1 MKYDSVSQAMSEMQ
15 QSIKDFSISAQ
26 KGGEDVGN
34 AMANAAHRID
44 DAWGVLNVATQK
56 NKILLESSEATY
68 KNLGEAAEQAARKG
82 TAEGVKE
89 CEAITKRQTV
99 LGGVIEKLKDQNKIL
114 DEQREKLND
123 AQKEYNRIAEA
134 VQKSNDRTASFKQ
147 QLRNITQEMAMQEA
161 QARKTGGET
170 AVYALRATD
179 AYKQMQIQAAQLTD
193 ALGDAQQQAK
203 ILANDNAGLQ
213 GVISAVGGVAGAF
226 SVAQGAVGLFSDK
239 NEELQQV
246 MVKVQSVM
254 AITMGLQQVA
264 NTLNKDSA
272 ASLTIFNKVR
282 EAYAETYTKLKK
294 KIEDEIVARLELKQA
309 EEEATEAARDIA
321 KQVNEEAETMDSAAN
336 ALEKA
341 TRATKENVS
350 ATEVEKAAQEA
361 GTVATEAN
369 AAATEMQTAAENA
382 NTTSKKKNAAAEA
395 VDTAQTAGN
404 TAAKGASAIAT
415 RLLTK
420 ATIGLAAGLRA
431 VGAAM
436 KAILPLAVIG
446 GIIAAIAAAFS
457 ALTKRSREA
466 KKAQD
471 EFYQAAAEGA
481 KEPIAEITRLQA
493 EYDAL
498 GVNVEKKKKFIED
511 NKEAFKKLG
520 VEVNNLAD
528 AERLLNSQTGAF
540 VQAQIERA
548 KALAYQQKAAEKAK
562 EIVEKQLQLEQ
573 TESKSGKNS
582 KKAIELRGE
591 IAGLTAEMQN
601 IYGKAVEAEKEGSQ
615 KLKEAGIATV
625 QEYTEGMVGWYEKMI
640 AQKREALKKLTD
652 PKEYAATE
660 KEIKALQKKMDAV
673 TGAKNTSGTGK
684 DPFKERLEKQKQQY
698 TQYAKWRNSTDEIL
712 QQAAATQFQTLL
724 QQGSNYLDY
733 LRRQRDKLMSEMTG
747 GRGSKK
753 QREQLATINNA
764 IAEETKSTV
773 LEQFDQELQ
782 RQLNGANSLIEKL
795 AIIER
800 KRRELAND
808 GSELDQAQAELLQ
821 KQREQVANEI
831 ESQYRQAQQNY
842 YDYLESKLTAFEKY
856 QKDMAVLQEQY
867 NNAQSSGEANLI
879 AQQMLAR
886 EKQYDLL
893 QQQQYDQ
900 LTAQYATFEEKRTR
914 IANDYAEKRRVIE
927 ERMKVINAEIQAAE
941 AAGDVERMNALVEE
955 RKRAQNAL
963 DGLNRAEKE
972 AIKELATEY
981 LNNDIVTNFLESAEG
996 STVQKLDQ
1004 LIKKLKERSADLKI
1018 PVEVDD
1024 AALKELIEKLEKL
1037 KKEAKGGEDSMK
1049 KLGAAI
1055 AAGDWGAALEA
1066 AADLTEEFGQNICDV
1081 YNQVISSMKE
1091 LGIAGDEQTQ
1101 KVLDDVGGVIQ
1112 GTTDLA
1118 AGLASG
1124 NYMQAIA
1131 GGITLVTSAI
1141 KLWDDANREN
1151 YDTIKA
1157 AEAKVKEFESAIKKM
1172 RNTLARTYDSS
1183 RYDLQREIQDKLAQ
1197 EIAEE
1202 KRKLEAMQR
1211 DMQGSSSDYTQED
1224 IDAQIAHIEDL
1235 EEQLTQGYEA
1245 LAEDLTQTTIP
1256 EIGQQITDA
1265 LVDAFANGLDAANI
1279 DKELEKV
1286 VNDILKN
1293 TALNLI
1299 KTNLLM
1305 PQIKEWYEAF
1315 NAALDDNTLTED
1327 EVDALRADLMARMQ
1341 PFKDAI
1347 EAWNEIWGESED
1359 SANTLSGALKGA
1371 SQESIDLLAGYT
1383 NATRIIEQSQL
1394 DIMTRQL
1401 SHIASIDARLEQAVT
1416 ILAAMSRRTGLVTE
1430 TVTAADINN
1439 TNERAYGII
1448 ND

>member
-1 MKYDSVSQAMSEMQ
+1 MNIGTLDFEIIGKNDGIKRSLEEAKE
-15 QSIKDFSISAQ
+15 SIKNFTETAKD
-26 KGGEDVGN
+26 GGIGAGDAMQAAAAKIEQAWGQLESVGN
-34 AMANAAHRID
+34 ANREALKGLEAEYTKVGQDAAAAFSKATAAGDKEYRTLTARQQALGKEIRQRKD
-44 DAWGVLNVATQK
+44 VLNQVEQLTAELNQEEQAF
-56 NKILLESSEATY
+56 NKL
-68 KNLGEAAEQAARKG
+68 AAETKKN
-82 TAEGVKE
+82 EG
-89 CEAITKRQTV
+89 
-99 LGGVIEKLKDQNKIL
+99 
-114 DEQREKLND
+114 
-123 AQKEYNRIAEA
+123 
-134 VQKSNDRTASFKQ
+134 RTASFRM
-147 QLRNITQEMAMQEA
+147 QLRQLTQEMAMQEA
-161 QARKTGGET
+161 QAREMGGET

-179 AYKQMQIQAAQLTD
+179 AFKQMQIQAARLTD
-193 ALGDAQQQAK
+193 AMSDAQNQAK
-203 ILANDNAGLQ
+203 ILSHDNAGLQ
-213 GVISAVGGVAGAF
+213 GVISAVSGVAGAF
-226 SVAQGAVGLFSDK
+226 SVAQGAMGLFAGE
-239 NEELQQV
+239 NEELQKI
-246 MVKVQSVM
+246 MVKVQSIM

-264 NTLNKDSA
+264 NVLNKDSA

-282 EAYAETYTKLKK
+282 EAFVLEMQRGNAE
-294 KIEDEIVARLELKQA
+294 LEK
-309 EEEATEAARDIA
+309 ET
-321 KQVNEEAETMDSAAN
+321 VNEAKN
-336 ALEKA
+336 A
-341 TRATKENVS
+341 ATK
-350 ATEVEKAAQEA
+350 KAN
-361 GTVATEAN
+361 TVATEA
-369 AAATEMQTAAENA
+369 
-382 NTTSKKKNAAAEA
+382 
-395 VDTAQTAGN
+395 
-404 TAAKGASAIAT
+404 
-415 RLLTK
+415 
-420 ATIGLAAGLRA
+420 
-431 VGAAM
+431 
-436 KAILPLAVIG
+436 
-446 GIIAAIAAAFS
+446 
-457 ALTKRSREA
+457 
-466 KKAQD
+466 
-471 EFYQAAAEGA
+471 QAAAERAAAAGTGAAAGA
-481 KEPIAEITRLQA
+481 KKGEAAANNADTKSKIANTVATGGQTVATKLLQRA
-493 EYDAL
+493 NIMLAASFKAVGVAIKSIPVIGWILAGVSAL
-498 GVNVEKKKKFIED
+498 GAIIGKLISKSKEAKKEQEEYYKAVAEGAVEPVAKVERLANQWAKLGDNLEAKKKFVDE
-511 NKEAFKKLG
+511 NRAAFEELGIKVNG
-520 VEVNNLAD
+520 VEDAENALVKNKSAFVATQVAKAKATAAMQKATEYYKETLEATLALESAEYGSKDYDDALEKKRESEKKARKMMDEANAAMEEAAKMMNETGIKAAKEFEQGTIGYYEQLIERKRAVLKELAD
-528 AERLLNSQTGAF
+528 PQ
-540 VQAQIERA
+540 
-548 KALAYQQKAAEKAK
+548 
-562 EIVEKQLQLEQ
+562 
-573 TESKSGKNS
+573 
-582 KKAIELRGE
+582 
-591 IAGLTAEMQN
+591 
-601 IYGKAVEAEKEGSQ
+601 
-615 KLKEAGIATV
+615 
-625 QEYTEGMVGWYEKMI
+625 
-640 AQKREALKKLTD
+640 
-652 PKEYAATE
+652 EYAAAQ
-660 KEIKALQKKMDAV
+660 KEIDKWQKQIDRIS
-673 TGAKNTSGTGK
+673 GSRSTSGSTK
-684 DPFKERLEKQKQQY
+684 DPFKEKLDKQKKQY
-698 TQYAKWRNSTDEIL
+698 QEYAKWRNSTDEIL

-753 QREQLATINNA
+753 QREQLATLNNA

-914 IANDYAEKRRVIE
+914 IAEDYAEKRRVIE
-927 ERMKVINAEIQAAE
+927 ERMKVINAEIQAAA

-1018 PVEVDD
+1018 PVDVDD
-1024 AALKELIEKLEKL
+1024 TALQELIEKLEKL
-1037 KKEAKGGEDSMK
+1037 KKEAKGGENSMK

-1151 YDTIKA
+1151 YDTIKN
-1157 AEAKVKEFESAIKKM
+1157 AEKAIADLELSIKKLQ
-1172 RNTLARTYDSS
+1172 NTLARTYSDE
-1183 RYDLQREIQDKLAQ
+1183 RYDVQRQIIEELQKQLEEENKKLQA
-1197 EIAEE
+1197 I
-1202 KRKLEAMQR
+1202 RN
-1211 DMQGSSSDYTQED
+1211 DIDGSSSDYTED
-1224 IDAQIAHIEDL
+1224 DYRAQLSHIEDIK
-1235 EEQLTQGYEA
+1235 EQINQAYEA

-1256 EIGQQITDA
+1256 DIQSEITDA
-1265 LVDAFANGLDAANI
+1265 LVNAFANGFSDAEI
-1279 DKELEKV
+1279 DKEIEKLANKLMKQAALGMLQRQYLAKAVEDWYNAFQKAMEDEMLTDEEQINLREQFANATAAFRSQLE
-1286 VNDILKN
+1286 
-1293 TALNLI
+1293 ALNE
-1299 KTNLLM
+1299 M
-1305 PQIKEWYEAF
+1305 FPDE
-1315 NAALDDNTLTED
+1315 ED
-1327 EVDALRADLMARMQ
+1327 MS
-1341 PFKDAI
+1341 
-1347 EAWNEIWGESED
+1347 G
-1359 SANTLSGALKGA
+1359 TLSGALKGA

-1430 TVTAADINN
+1430 TVTSADTNN

>member
-1 MKYDSVSQAMSEMQ
+1 MNIGTLDFEIIGKNDGIKRSLEEAKE
-15 QSIKDFSISAQ
+15 SIKNFTETAKDGGIGAGDAMQAAAAKIEQAWSQLESVGETNREAL
-26 KGGEDVGN
+26 KGLEAEYTQVGHD
-34 AMANAAHRID
+34 AAAAYRKATAAGDEEFRTLTARQQALGKEIRQRKN
-44 DAWGVLNVATQK
+44 VLNQVEQLTAELNREEQAF
-56 NKILLESSEATY
+56 NKL
-68 KNLGEAAEQAARKG
+68 AAETKKN
-82 TAEGVKE
+82 EG
-89 CEAITKRQTV
+89 
-99 LGGVIEKLKDQNKIL
+99 
-114 DEQREKLND
+114 
-123 AQKEYNRIAEA
+123 
-134 VQKSNDRTASFKQ
+134 RTASFRM
-147 QLRNITQEMAMQEA
+147 QLRQLTQEMAMQEA
-161 QARKTGGET
+161 QAREMGGET

-179 AYKQMQIQAAQLTD
+179 AFKQMQIQAARLTD
-193 ALGDAQQQAK
+193 AMSDAQNQAK
-203 ILANDNAGLQ
+203 LLSHDNAGLQ
-213 GVISAVGGVAGAF
+213 GVISAVSGVAGAF
-226 SVAQGAVGLFSDK
+226 SVAQGAMGLFAGE
-239 NEELQQV
+239 NEELQKI
-246 MVKVQSVM
+246 MVKVQSIM

-264 NTLNKDSA
+264 NVLNKDSA

-282 EAYAETYTKLKK
+282 EAFVLEMQRGNAE
-294 KIEDEIVARLELKQA
+294 LEK
-309 EEEATEAARDIA
+309 ET
-321 KQVNEEAETMDSAAN
+321 VNEAKN
-336 ALEKA
+336 A
-341 TRATKENVS
+341 ATK
-350 ATEVEKAAQEA
+350 KAN
-361 GTVATEAN
+361 TVATEA
-369 AAATEMQTAAENA
+369 
-382 NTTSKKKNAAAEA
+382 
-395 VDTAQTAGN
+395 
-404 TAAKGASAIAT
+404 
-415 RLLTK
+415 
-420 ATIGLAAGLRA
+420 
-431 VGAAM
+431 
-436 KAILPLAVIG
+436 
-446 GIIAAIAAAFS
+446 
-457 ALTKRSREA
+457 
-466 KKAQD
+466 
-471 EFYQAAAEGA
+471 QAAAERAAAAGTGAAAGA
-481 KEPIAEITRLQA
+481 KKGEAAANNADTKSKIANTVATGGQTVATKLLQRA
-493 EYDAL
+493 NIMLAASFKAVGVAIKSIPVIGWILAGVSAL
-498 GVNVEKKKKFIED
+498 GAIIGKLISKSKEAKKEQEEYYKAVAEGAAEPVAKVERLANQWAKLGDNLEAKKKFVDE
-511 NKEAFKKLG
+511 NRAAFEELG
-520 VEVNNLAD
+520 IKINSVED
-528 AERLLNSQTGAF
+528 AENALVKNKSAF
-540 VQAQIERA
+540 VATQVAKAKATAAMQKATEYYKETLEATLALESAEYGSKDYDDALEKKRESEKKARKMMDEANAAMEEAAKMMNETGIKAAKEFEQGTIGYYEQLIERKRA
-548 KALAYQQKAAEKAK
+548 VLKDLA
-562 EIVEKQLQLEQ
+562 
-573 TESKSGKNS
+573 
-582 KKAIELRGE
+582 
-591 IAGLTAEMQN
+591 
-601 IYGKAVEAEKEGSQ
+601 
-615 KLKEAGIATV
+615 
-625 QEYTEGMVGWYEKMI
+625 
-640 AQKREALKKLTD
+640 D
-652 PKEYAATE
+652 PKEYAAAQ
-660 KEIKALQKKMDAV
+660 KEIDKWQKQIDRIS
-673 TGAKNTSGTGK
+673 GSRSTSGSTK
-684 DPFKERLEKQKQQY
+684 DPFKEKLDKQKKQY
-698 TQYAKWRNSTDEIL
+698 QEYAKWRNSTDEIL

-753 QREQLATINNA
+753 QREQLATLNNA

-879 AQQMLAR
+879 ARQMLAR

-900 LTAQYATFEEKRTR
+900 LTAQYATFEEKRTG
-914 IANDYAEKRRVIE
+914 IAEDYAEKRRVIE

-1151 YDTIKA
+1151 YDTIKN
-1157 AEAKVKEFESAIKKM
+1157 AEKAIADSELAIKKLQ
-1172 RNTLARTYDSS
+1172 NTLARTYSDE
-1183 RYDLQREIQDKLAQ
+1183 RYDVQRQIIKDLEKQL
-1197 EIAEE
+1197 EEE
-1202 KRKLEAMQR
+1202 KKKLQAIR
-1211 DMQGSSSDYTQED
+1211 NDIDGSSSDYTED
-1224 IDAQIAHIEDL
+1224 DYRAQLSHIEDI
-1235 EEQLTQGYEA
+1235 EEQTAQAYEA

-1256 EIGQQITDA
+1256 DIESEITDA
-1265 LVDAFANGLDAANI
+1265 LINAFANGYSNADI
-1279 DKELEKV
+1279 DKEIAKIANKLMKNAAIEMLKTQYLADAVAEWYKAFENAMADGMLDEQEKSNLQADFANATAAFRSQLE
-1286 VNDILKN
+1286 
-1293 TALNLI
+1293 ALNE
-1299 KTNLLM
+1299 M
-1305 PQIKEWYEAF
+1305 FPDE
-1315 NAALDDNTLTED
+1315 ED
-1327 EVDALRADLMARMQ
+1327 VS
-1341 PFKDAI
+1341 
-1347 EAWNEIWGESED
+1347 G
-1359 SANTLSGALKGA
+1359 TLSGAYKGA

-1416 ILAAMSRRTGLVTE
+1416 ILTAMSRRTGLVTE
-1430 TVTAADINN
+1430 TVTTADINN

>member
-1 MKYDSVSQAMSEMQ
+1 MNIGTLDFEIIGKNDGIKRSLEEAKE
-15 QSIKDFSISAQ
+15 SIKNFTETAKDGGISAGDAMQ
-26 KGGEDVGN
+26 AAAAKIEQAFGQLESVGN
-34 AMANAAHRID
+34 ANREALKGLEAEYTQVGQDAAAAFRKATAAGDKEYRTLTARQQALGKEIRQRKE
-44 DAWGVLNVATQK
+44 VLNQVEQLTAELNQEEQAF
-56 NKILLESSEATY
+56 NKL
-68 KNLGEAAEQAARKG
+68 AAETKKN
-82 TAEGVKE
+82 EG
-89 CEAITKRQTV
+89 
-99 LGGVIEKLKDQNKIL
+99 
-114 DEQREKLND
+114 
-123 AQKEYNRIAEA
+123 
-134 VQKSNDRTASFKQ
+134 RTTSFKA
-147 QLRNITQEMAMQEA
+147 QLRQLTQEMAMQEA
-161 QARKTGGET
+161 QAREMGGET

-179 AYKQMQIQAAQLTD
+179 AFKQMQIQAARLTD
-193 ALGDAQQQAK
+193 AMSDAQNQAK
-203 ILANDNAGLQ
+203 ILSHDNAGLQ
-213 GVISAVGGVAGAF
+213 GVISAVSGVAGAF
-226 SVAQGAVGLFSDK
+226 SVAQGAMGLFAGE
-239 NEELQQV
+239 NEELQKI
-246 MVKVQSVM
+246 MVKVQSIM
-254 AITMGLQQVA
+254 AITMGLQQVE
-264 NTLNKDSA
+264 NVLNKDSA

-282 EAYAETYTKLKK
+282 EAFVLEMQRGNAE
-294 KIEDEIVARLELKQA
+294 LEK
-309 EEEATEAARDIA
+309 ET
-321 KQVNEEAETMDSAAN
+321 VNEAKN
-336 ALEKA
+336 A
-341 TRATKENVS
+341 ATK
-350 ATEVEKAAQEA
+350 KAN
-361 GTVATEAN
+361 TVATEA
-369 AAATEMQTAAENA
+369 
-382 NTTSKKKNAAAEA
+382 
-395 VDTAQTAGN
+395 
-404 TAAKGASAIAT
+404 
-415 RLLTK
+415 
-420 ATIGLAAGLRA
+420 
-431 VGAAM
+431 
-436 KAILPLAVIG
+436 
-446 GIIAAIAAAFS
+446 
-457 ALTKRSREA
+457 
-466 KKAQD
+466 
-471 EFYQAAAEGA
+471 QAAAERAAAAGTGAAAGA
-481 KEPIAEITRLQA
+481 KKGEAAANNADTKSKIANTVATGGQTVATKLLQRANIMLAASFKAVGVAIKSIPAIGWILAGVSELGAIIGKLISKSKEAKKEQEEYYKAVAEGAAEPVAKVERLANQWA
-493 EYDAL
+493 KL
-498 GVNVEKKKKFIED
+498 GDNLEAKKKFVDENRAAFEELGIKINSVEDAENALVKNKSAFVATQVAKAKATAAMQKATEYYKETLEATLALESAEYGSKDYDDALEKKRESEKKARKMMDEANAAMEEAAKMMNETGIKAAKEFEQGTIGYYEQLIERKRAVL
-511 NKEAFKKLG
+511 KE
-520 VEVNNLAD
+520 LAD
-528 AERLLNSQTGAF
+528 PQ
-540 VQAQIERA
+540 
-548 KALAYQQKAAEKAK
+548 
-562 EIVEKQLQLEQ
+562 
-573 TESKSGKNS
+573 
-582 KKAIELRGE
+582 
-591 IAGLTAEMQN
+591 
-601 IYGKAVEAEKEGSQ
+601 
-615 KLKEAGIATV
+615 
-625 QEYTEGMVGWYEKMI
+625 
-640 AQKREALKKLTD
+640 
-652 PKEYAATE
+652 EYAAAQ
-660 KEIKALQKKMDAV
+660 KEIDKWQKQIDRIS
-673 TGAKNTSGTGK
+673 GSRSTSGSTK
-684 DPFKERLEKQKQQY
+684 DPFKEKLDKQKKQY
-698 TQYAKWRNSTDEIL
+698 QEYAKWRNSTDKIL

-753 QREQLATINNA
+753 QREQLATLNNA

-831 ESQYRQAQQNY
+831 ENQYRQAQQNY

-886 EKQYDLL
+886 EKQYELL

-914 IANDYAEKRRVIE
+914 IAEDYAEKRRVIE
-927 ERMKVINAEIQAAE
+927 ERMKVINAEIQAAA

-1024 AALKELIEKLEKL
+1024 AALKKLIEKLEKL

-1066 AADLTEEFGQNICDV
+1066 AAELTEEFGQNICDV

-1141 KLWDDANREN
+1141 KLWNDADREN
-1151 YDTIKA
+1151 YDTIKN
-1157 AEAKVKEFESAIKKM
+1157 AEAAIKEYERAIKQM
-1172 RNTLARTYDSS
+1172 RNTLKRTYDSG
-1183 RYDLQREIQDKLAQ
+1183 RYDLQQ
-1197 EIAEE
+1197 EIIEELNKQIDEEE
-1202 KRKLEAMQR
+1202 KKLKAMRR
-1211 DMQGSSSDYTQED
+1211 DFEGSSSDYTQDD
-1224 IDAQIAHIEDL
+1224 IDAQIAHIDDL
-1235 EEQLTQGYEA
+1235 REELNQAYDD
-1245 LAEDLTQTTIP
+1245 LAEDLTQITIP

-1265 LVDAFANGLDAANI
+1265 LVNAFAEGLRGADL
-1279 DKELEKV
+1279 DKEIERV
-1286 VNDILKN
+1286 VNDILKQA
-1293 TALNLI
+1293 ALNLI
-1299 KTNLLM
+1299 KTDLLM
-1305 PQIKEWYEAF
+1305 PKIKEWYEEF
-1315 NAALDDNTLTED
+1315 KAAMSDYNLSED
-1327 EVDALRADLMARMQ
+1327 EIDALRQSMSEKTAEFRQAM
-1341 PFKDAI
+1341 
-1347 EAWNEIWGESED
+1347 EAWNEMWGDSED
-1359 SANTLSGALKGA
+1359 AANTLSGALKGA

-1430 TVTAADINN
+1430 TVTTADINN

>member
-56 NKILLESSEATY
+56 NKILLESCEATY
-68 KNLGEAAEQAARKG
+68 KGLGEAAAESARKG
-82 TAEGVKE
+82 TEEGARE
-89 CEAITKRQTV
+89 CDMITRRQSV
-99 LGGVIEKLKDQNKIL
+99 LSGVISKLKEQNTVL
-114 DEQREKLND
+114 DEQRTRLNE
-123 AQKEYNRIAEA
+123 AQGEYNKLADE
-134 VQKSNDRTASFKQ
+134 VQKNNDRTTSFRM
-147 QLRNITQEMAMQEA
+147 QLRKLTQEMAMQEA
-161 QARKTGGET
+161 QARQTGGES

-179 AYKQMQIQAAQLTD
+179 AFKQMQLQAARLTD
-193 ALGDAQQQAK
+193 AMADAQAQAR
-203 ILANDNAGLQ
+203 ILSHDNAGLQ
-213 GVISAVGGVAGAF
+213 GVISAASGVAGAF
-226 SVAQGAVGLFSDK
+226 SVAQGAVGLFSDE
-239 NEELQQV
+239 NEELQKI

-254 AITMGLQQVA
+254 AVTMGLQQVA

-282 EAYAETYTKLKK
+282 EAYAETYSKLSK
-294 KIEDEIVARLELKQA
+294 KIEDEVIMQLEAKQA
-309 EEEATEAARDIA
+309 AEEATEAGKKIA
-321 KQVNEEAETMDSAAN
+321 QYVKEQADATELATEAQ
-336 ALEKA
+336 EKA
-341 TRATKENVS
+341 TEAIHENVS
-350 ATEVEKAAQEA
+350 AQENQNATEKAGAA
-361 GTVATEAN
+361 ATGLNTVATE
-369 AAATEMQTAAENA
+369 EQTAAENA
-382 NTTSKKKNAAAEA
+382 NTLSKNKNAAAEG
-395 VDTAQTAGN
+395 VDTAQTHKN
-404 TAAKGASAIAT
+404 TVAKGANAIAT
-415 RLLTK
+415 KLLTK

-431 VGAAM
+431 VGAAL
-436 KAILPLAVIG
+436 KAILPLAIIG
-446 GIIAAIAAAFS
+446 GIIAGIAAAFS
-457 ALTKRSREA
+457 ALTKKSREA
-466 KKAQD
+466 KKEQE
-471 EFYQAAAEGA
+471 EFYKAVAEGA
-481 KEPIAEITRLQA
+481 AEPVAKIENLSTKWN
-493 EYDAL
+493 DL
-498 GVNVEKKKKFIED
+498 GNDMKAKQKFVEE
-511 NKEAFKKLG
+511 NRAAFTELG
-520 VEVNNLAD
+520 IEVNNVAD
-528 AERLLNSQTGAF
+528 AEKALNEGKDAF
-540 VQAQIERA
+540 VAAQIA
-548 KALAYQQKAAEKAK
+548 KAKAMAATQKAAEYYKQALEASLAMENAEYGSK
-562 EIVEKQLQLEQ
+562 DYDDNLEKMREAQ
-573 TESKSGKNS
+573 
-582 KKAIELRGE
+582 
-591 IAGLTAEMQN
+591 
-601 IYGKAVEAEKEGSQ
+601 GKANKLIEQSIAEEEAAAKKLDEAGINAAGKIKEGSIAAFEKLIEEKRA
-615 KLKEAGIATV
+615 KLKQIA
-625 QEYTEGMVGWYEKMI
+625 
-640 AQKREALKKLTD
+640 D
-652 PKEYAATE
+652 PKEYAAAM
-660 KEIKALQKKMDAV
+660 KEINKWQKQIDHI
-673 TGAKNTSGTGK
+673 TGARRTSGSTK
-684 DPFKERLEKQKQQY
+684 DPFKEKLDKQKKQY
-698 TQYAKWRNSTDEIL
+698 QEYAKWRNSTDEIL

-753 QREQLATINNA
+753 QREQLATLNNA

-900 LTAQYATFEEKRTR
+900 LTAQYATFEEKRTG
-914 IANDYAEKRRVIE
+914 IAEDYAEKRRVIE

-1024 AALKELIEKLEKL
+1024 AAKKELIEKLEKL

-1151 YDTIKA
+1151 YDTIKN
-1157 AEAKVKEFESAIKKM
+1157 AEAAIKEYERAIKQM
-1172 RNTLARTYDSS
+1172 RNTLKRTYDSG
-1183 RYDLQREIQDKLAQ
+1183 RYDLQQ
-1197 EIAEE
+1197 EIIEE
-1202 KRKLEAMQR
+1202 LNKQIDEENKKLEAMRR
-1211 DMQGSSSDYTQED
+1211 DFEGSSSDYTQDD
-1224 IDAQIAHIEDL
+1224 IDAQLDHIDDL
-1235 EEQLTQGYEA
+1235 REELNQAYDD
-1245 LAEDLTQTTIP
+1245 LAEDLTQITIP

-1265 LVDAFANGLDAANI
+1265 LVNAFAEGLRGADL
-1279 DKELEKV
+1279 DKEIERV
-1286 VNDILKN
+1286 VNDILKQA
-1293 TALNLI
+1293 ALNLI
-1299 KTNLLM
+1299 KTDLLM
-1305 PQIKEWYEAF
+1305 PKIQEWYEEF
-1315 NAALDDNTLTED
+1315 KAAMSDYNLSED
-1327 EVDALRADLMARMQ
+1327 EIDALRQSMSEKTAEFRQAM
-1341 PFKDAI
+1341 
-1347 EAWNEIWGESED
+1347 EAWNEMWGDSED
-1359 SANTLSGALKGA
+1359 AANTLSGALKGA

-1430 TVTAADINN
+1430 TVTTADINN

>member
-1 MKYDSVSQAMSEMQ
+1 MNIGTLDFEIIGKNDGIKRSLEEAKE
-15 QSIKDFSISAQ
+15 SIKNFTETAKD
-26 KGGEDVGN
+26 GGIGAGDAMQAAAAKIEQAWGQLESVGN
-34 AMANAAHRID
+34 ANREALKGLEAEYTKVGQDAAAAFSKATAAGDKEYRTLTARQQALGKEIRQRKD
-44 DAWGVLNVATQK
+44 VLNQVEQLTAELNQEEQAFNKLASETQK
-56 NKILLESSEATY
+56 NES
-68 KNLGEAAEQAARKG
+68 
-82 TAEGVKE
+82 
-89 CEAITKRQTV
+89 
-99 LGGVIEKLKDQNKIL
+99 
-114 DEQREKLND
+114 
-123 AQKEYNRIAEA
+123 
-134 VQKSNDRTASFKQ
+134 RTTSFRM
-147 QLRNITQEMAMQEA
+147 QLRQLTQEMAMQEA
-161 QARKTGGET
+161 QARQTGGET

-179 AYKQMQIQAAQLTD
+179 AFKQMQLQAAQLTD
-193 ALGDAQQQAK
+193 AMGDAQQQAR
-203 ILANDNAGLQ
+203 ILSHDNAGLQ

-226 SVAQGAVGLFSDK
+226 SVAQGAVGLFAGESED
-239 NEELQQV
+239 LQKI
-246 MVKVQSVM
+246 MVKVQSIM

-282 EAYAETYTKLKK
+282 EAF
-294 KIEDEIVARLELKQA
+294 VLEMQRGNA
-309 EEEATEAARDIA
+309 
-321 KQVNEEAETMDSAAN
+321 
-336 ALEKA
+336 ALEADTAEK
-341 TRATKENVS
+341 TK
-350 ATEVEKAAQEA
+350 
-361 GTVATEAN
+361 N
-369 AAATEMQTAAENA
+369 AAATEL
-382 NTTSKKKNAAAEA
+382 NAAAERTA
-395 VDTAQTAGN
+395 SSGSQAATGAKRLEAAASSVDTKNKIAN
-404 TAAKGASAIAT
+404 TAATGAQTIAT
-415 RLLTK
+415 KGLQRANILLSASFK
-420 ATIGLAAGLRA
+420 A
-431 VGAAM
+431 VGV
-436 KAILPLAVIG
+436 AIKSIPVIG
-446 GIIAAIAAAFS
+446 WILAGVSALVGIIS

-466 KKAQD
+466 KKAQ
-471 EFYQAAAEGA
+471 EELYATIAEGA
-481 KEPIAEITRLQA
+481 KDPIAEITRLQA

-498 GVNVEKKKKFIED
+498 GVNVQAKKKFIDD

-528 AERLLNSQTGAF
+528 AERLLNSQKDAF
-540 VQAQIERA
+540 VAAQVAKA
-548 KALAYQQKAAEKAK
+548 KALALQQKAAEKAK
-562 EIVEKQLQLEQ
+562 EIVEKQLELE
-573 TESKSGKNS
+573 EAEI
-582 KKAIELRGE
+582 KKGTDSRKARALRGE
-591 IAGLTAEMQN
+591 IAGLEAQMKGL
-601 IYGKAVEAEKEGSQ
+601 YDDAVQAEKDGGEI
-615 KLKEAGIATV
+615 LKRAGIQAV
-625 QEYTEGMVGWYEKMI
+625 QGYTQGMVGWYEQAI
-640 AQKREALKKLTD
+640 SQKKEALKKLTN
-652 PKEYAATE
+652 PKDYKAAE
-660 KEIKALQKKMDAV
+660 KEIETLQKTLDGI
-673 TGAKNTSGTGK
+673 TGAKSKSTGTSK

-724 QQGSNYLDY
+724 QQGNSYLDY
-733 LRRQRDKLMSEMTG
+733 LKKQREKLMSEMVGDGT
-747 GRGSKK
+747 KA
-753 QREQLATINNA
+753 QRKNLATLNDA

-821 KQREQVANEI
+821 KQREQVANEM
-831 ESQYRQAQQNY
+831 ESQYREAQQEY
-842 YDYLESKLTAFEKY
+842 YDYLESRLTAFEKY
-856 QKDMAVLQEQY
+856 QADMTKVQTEYDRVEQVLNNAKAALDKDPGNEALEQQVEELERQLELVAKKRDTLTQQQLTRDAQATDELVEQY
-867 NNAQSSGEANLI
+867 RSAEEKITAIANEHSEKKRVLKEREKVLELDIQEALMNGDTKRAEKLQQELEAVRRALLGIDKDLSKAAAEFLANDIVGKFLDDADNLTVTKINELI
-879 AQQMLAR
+879 AQIEAK
-886 EKQYDLL
+886 EIEIPADISDSDLL
-893 QQQQYDQ
+893 
-900 LTAQYATFEEKRTR
+900 
-914 IANDYAEKRRVIE
+914 
-927 ERMKVINAEIQAAE
+927 
-941 AAGDVERMNALVEE
+941 
-955 RKRAQNAL
+955 
-963 DGLNRAEKE
+963 
-972 AIKELATEY
+972 AI
-981 LNNDIVTNFLESAEG
+981 
-996 STVQKLDQ
+996 
-1004 LIKKLKERSADLKI
+1004 
-1018 PVEVDD
+1018 
-1024 AALKELIEKLEKL
+1024 IEKLRGIRKEIAAKNPFEAM
-1037 KKEAKGGEDSMK
+1037 KNNFVEFKEAMSSGDLTKIAGELKDDLGGIGEVFNSITKSLADMGV
-1049 KLGAAI
+1049 GADEATQSI
-1055 AAGDWGAALEA
+1055 ISDIGGMLQGATDVAAG
-1066 AADLTEEFGQNICDV
+1066 I
-1081 YNQVISSMKE
+1081 
-1091 LGIAGDEQTQ
+1091 
-1101 KVLDDVGGVIQ
+1101 
-1112 GTTDLA
+1112 
-1118 AGLASG
+1118 ASG
-1124 NYMQAIA
+1124 NYLQAIT
-1131 GGITLVTSAI
+1131 GGVQLVTNAV
-1141 KLWDDANREN
+1141 KLWNDANREN
-1151 YDTIKA
+1151 AETIKA

-1347 EAWNEIWGESED
+1347 EAWNQIWGESED